1 MDQVRERKQK
11 LEQELHI
18 LEDDFQRRISSLKGG
33 MDELK
38 EPVDYIRRHPMKSVA
53 AAAGIGFVAGLLKK
67 KRKGQSQ
74 VTNGEGS
81 RESRSSS
88 GLTSYIMDELQ
99 HLAAQKAITY
109 LSELIDR
116 QLSGMKK
123 ESDSE

>member
-67 KRKGQSQ
+67 KRKGRSD
-74 VTNGEGS
+74 EPISDGS
-81 RESRSSS
+81 REPRSSS

-123 ESDSE
+123 ETDSE